1 MTLDQSY
8 MGLLR
13 DLRPHNGAEQKIN
26 QLQADL
32 VYAARIWAMDE
43 IGAAIAHELNEP
55 LTALLLYL
63 HAIEQVSAKRVEVGA
78 LAPSA
83 PDPSAPD
90 ISTPDISAPDISAQD
105 ISAHDILQKA
115 LREAERACHM
125 IERMRDVS
133 AKPFDSGSAMA
144 RGREAIGAWA
154 RLRDADERTGLP
166 ASFPSHHTLTPRER
180 QVLAQITAGTSNK
193 EGGQHLG
200 ISTRTF
206 EVHRA
211 HIMEKL
217 GAKNAADLVRIVLS
231 EPANFN

>member
-1 MTLDQSY
+1 MTLDPSY
-8 MGLLR
+8 PEVVR
-13 DLRPHNGAEQKIN
+13 DLRPHNGAERKIN

-32 VYAARIWAMDE
+32 VHAARLWAMDE

-63 HAIEQVSAKRVEVGA
+63 HAIEQVNATQAAGGA
-78 LAPSA
+78 PVA
-83 PDPSAPD
+83 
-90 ISTPDISAPDISAQD
+90 SAQD
-105 ISAHDILQKA
+105 GPAQHGPANDILQKA

-125 IERMRDVS
+125 IERMRQVS
-133 AKPFDSGSAMA
+133 AKPFDTGSAMA
-144 RGREAIGAWA
+144 RGREAIGTWA
-154 RLRDADERTGLP
+154 RFRDADERAGLP
-166 ASFPSHHTLTPRER
+166 SAFPSHHTLTPRER

-217 GAKNAADLVRIVLS
+217 GAKNAADLVRIVLT
-231 EPANFN
+231 EPANA

>member
-8 MGLLR
+8 LGALR
-13 DLRPHNGAEQKIN
+13 DLRPPNGAEQKIN

-32 VYAARIWAMDE
+32 VYAARLWAMDE
-43 IGAAIAHELNEP
+43 MGAAIAHELYEP

-63 HAIEQVSAKRVEVGA
+63 HAIEGVCAQQAGAGA
-78 LAPSA
+78 LPA
-83 PDPSAPD
+83 
-90 ISTPDISAPDISAQD
+90 STQ
-105 ISAHDILQKA
+105 DILQKA
-115 LREAERACHM
+115 LREAERACGL

-133 AKPFDSGSAMA
+133 AKPFGTGPAVA

-154 RLRDADERTGLP
+154 RFRDTDDAASLP
-166 ASFPSHHTLTPRER
+166 SSFPSHHTLTPRER

-231 EPANFN
+231 EGASA

>member
-8 MGLLR
+8 LGTLR
-13 DLRPHNGAEQKIN
+13 DLRPHNAAEHKIN

-43 IGAAIAHELNEP
+43 MGAAIAHELNEP

-63 HAIEQVSAKRVEVGA
+63 HAMEGVGTDRA
-78 LAPSA
+78 GIGAR
-83 PDPSAPD
+83 
-90 ISTPDISAPDISAQD
+90 STSTQD
-105 ISAHDILQKA
+105 IASQDLSTRDILQKA
-115 LREAERACHM
+115 LREAERACHV
-125 IERMRDVS
+125 IERMRQVS
-133 AKPFDSGSAMA
+133 TKPFDTGSAME
-144 RGREAIGAWA
+144 RGREAIGTWA
-154 RLRDADERTGLP
+154 RFRDTEERTSRP
-166 ASFPSHHTLTPRER
+166 SSFPSHHTLTPRER

-231 EPANFN
+231 EAASV